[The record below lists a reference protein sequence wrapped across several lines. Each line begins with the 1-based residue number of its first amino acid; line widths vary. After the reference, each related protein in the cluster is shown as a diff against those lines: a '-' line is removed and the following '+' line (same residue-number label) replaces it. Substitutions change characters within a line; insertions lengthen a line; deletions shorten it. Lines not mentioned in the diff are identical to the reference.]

1 MEGDDSVPSPKVF
14 VRMIAKVLS
23 SSVIGIDAVPVEVE
37 VDLALGLPYFSVV
50 GLADIAVKES
60 KDRVRSAIKNSG
72 QKFPTHRITVNLAP
86 ADLKKEGSAFDLP
99 IAVGILSRQ
108 GIIPQDALAGCMLA
122 GELSLNGSVKPV
134 RGTLPMAILAQEE
147 GVRTMIVPKENAPEA
162 AIVSGIEIYPVRS
175 LAETLSF
182 LNHEIDLSPERT
194 DLYTLLREQS
204 PTGLD
209 FADVRGQEHA
219 KRALEVACA
228 GGHNILLI
236 GPPGSGKTML
246 SKRLPSILPE
256 MTLPESLDCT
266 KIYSVTGLLN
276 PEEQIVATRPFRNPH
291 HTISDAGMIGG
302 GTYPKPGEVSI
313 AHHGILF
320 LDEFPEF
327 RRNVL
332 EALRQPLEDGCV
344 TISRASGSLTYPARF
359 MLVASMNP
367 CPCGYFGDPYHTCRC
382 SPHHIERYRS
392 RISGPLLD
400 RIDIQVEVPAV
411 PYPELSAARQ
421 GECSVQIRQRVNH
434 ARKIQT
440 ERYQSDSILCTAHMT
455 PRMIEQY
462 CKLDEPSERMLQGA
476 MADLGFSARAYHRI
490 LKVARTIADLETSE
504 RIETDHL
511 AEALQY
517 RCLDRVR
524 MEL

>member
-1 MEGDDSVPSPKVF
+1 
-14 VRMIAKVLS
+14 MIAKVLS

-37 VDLALGLPYFSVV
+37 VDVARGLPAFSVV
-50 GLADIAVKES
+50 GMADIAVKES
-60 KDRVRSAIKNSG
+60 KERVRSAIKNSG

-86 ADLKKEGSAFDLP
+86 ADLKKEGAAFDLP
-99 IAVGILSRQ
+99 IALGILTRQ
-108 GIIPQDALAGCMLA
+108 GIIPQDALAGYLFV
-122 GELSLNGSVKPV
+122 GELSLNGSIKPI
-134 RGTLPMAILAQEE
+134 RGALPMAIRAKTE
-147 GVRTMIVPKENAPEA
+147 GCRAMCVPKENAPEA
-162 AIVSGIEIYPVRS
+162 AIVGGINIHPVRS

-182 LNHEIDLSPERT
+182 LNHEIDIAPERT

-204 PTGLD
+204 ATDLD
-209 FADVRGQEHA
+209 FCDVRGQEHA

-256 MTLPESLDCT
+256 LTLAESLDCT
-266 KIYSVTGLLN
+266 KIYSVAGLLN
-276 PEEQIVATRPFRNPH
+276 PEEQIVSSRPFQAPH

-302 GTYPKPGEVSI
+302 GTFPKPGEVSI

-344 TISRASGSLTYPARF
+344 TISRAAGSLTYPARF

-382 SPHHIERYRS
+382 SPHQIERYRN
-392 RISGPLLD
+392 RISGPLID

-411 PYPELSAARQ
+411 PYHQLSSARQ
-421 GECSVQIRQRVNH
+421 GEHSLQIRQRINN
-434 ARKIQT
+434 ARKIQA
-440 ERYQSDSILCTAHMT
+440 ERYQADGIPCTAHMT
-455 PRMIEQY
+455 PRMIEEY
-462 CKLDEPSERMLQGA
+462 CTIDPTSERMLQEA

-490 LKVARTIADLETSE
+490 LKVARTIADLEGSE
-504 RIETDHL
+504 RIRSDHL

-517 RCLDRVR
+517 RSLDRVR